1 MLFRSQYIHTANTA
15 ATILFPKTYFTM
27 VRTGVG
33 NYGLWPSNETR
44 VSAQNEEKNISLQP
58 IMTWKTRVAQV
69 KNVPA
74 NSYVGYGCTY
84 KTNHDSRIAI
94 LPIGYCDGYDRR
106 GLSNTAYVLIQG
118 KRAPVRG
125 RVCMNMTM
133 VDVTDIPGVK
143 IEDEVVLLGRQGDE
157 EVSADQLADWIGTI
171 HYEVTTRIN
180 ERIVRKL
187 VD

>member
-1 MLFRSQYIHTANTA
+1 MS
-15 ATILFPKTYFTM
+15 
-27 VRTGVG
+27 
-33 NYGLWPSNETR
+33 
-44 VSAQNEEKNISLQP
+44 
-58 IMTWKTRVAQV
+58 
-69 KNVPA
+69 
-74 NSYVGYGCTY
+74 
-84 KTNHDSRIAI
+84 
-94 LPIGYCDGYDRR
+94 
-106 GLSNTAYVLIQG
+106 
-118 KRAPVRG
+118 G